1 MEQSIF
7 TNELTA
13 EPVQIDED
21 KELPVLQY
29 VRFKIIILNEEYKSY
44 RIKMK
49 LRFNMCIAQIFIAL
63 ISYLIGQV
71 LSVAKNINTTDDIG
85 KIGSVISSVFVIAS
99 TITTIFTVYLK
110 HSSDKYFERSGNTEI
125 TGNLFK
131 PMFLNIDFKI
141 LENLYEFQKSNQST
155 DQSTDHLF
163 RHSLLWL
170 GGVWLVCIILS
181 KSVNNLEYRLNQ
193 KYDIDISKYFTEDS
207 KSIEKKLGRIVFRD
221 HKNQPSD
228 DKKQLDNKKPSDEDD
243 KKPSSGVKNGHS
255 SDGEKQNPAWDII
268 YFGYFVINN
277 LELYPNEKF
286 AIKSILNGVI
296 FKEGVDEENYGLE
309 IINKALS
316 NKYTYKTLESHSK
329 QK

>member
-141 LENLYEFQKSNQST
+141 LENLYEFRQIILYFTLNLRKKNDILSKEKLIDLLISSVFFLYILFSLLILTSIYAAGSEKSNQST

-207 KSIEKKLGRIVFRD
+207 KSIEKKLGLVFRFI
-221 HKNQPSD
+221 KF
-228 DKKQLDNKKPSDEDD
+228 L
-243 KKPSSGVKNGHS
+243 
-255 SDGEKQNPAWDII
+255 IR
-268 YFGYFVINN
+268 FFN
-277 LELYPNEKF
+277 LFFFPYYWLR
-286 AIKSILNGVI
+286 
-296 FKEGVDEENYGLE
+296 ENC
-309 IINKALS
+309 IS
-316 NKYTYKTLESHSK
+316 
-329 QK
+329 